1 MTEEQRNE
9 EINRRID
16 ACIQKQSIVLNLT
29 HLGLTGKEIALKR
42 LQECKHITILR
53 VYSNHISDTSFLQ
66 SLTQINFLYL
76 SSNQITDIHFLL
88 NLTNLQYLDLRYNKI
103 LDYSFLKN
111 LIQLKFLDL
120 RYNKISDISF
130 LENHSSL
137 QSLNLSRN
145 KISNISYL
153 QNIYSLKSLA
163 LSSNQILDISC
174 LQSFTNLQSLD
185 LSKNKISNISS
196 LQNLINLKSLNMSNN
211 RILDISFLQNLTN
224 LKSLDLSKNKI
235 SDISILQGLTNLKSL
250 YLSGSQISDTSFLQS
265 LNQLQYLELSK
276 SIISNISISFLKN
289 FPKLQYL
296 YLHNNPIQNIPQE
309 IFNKNGNVL
318 SEVRHYLEDLEKG
331 KQKNNEVKV
340 VFIGNGSVGKT
351 QITKRLAE
359 KEQFVF
365 DSQHN
370 STHAITLLPTHIDCD
385 FLPEGLQLNLWDF
398 GGQDLYHATHRLFMQ
413 TRALF
418 VLVWDTENEANPY
431 HTWEGVQYKNEPLQY
446 WLKYASHFGKGSP
459 ILVVQ
464 NKVDTEAHEDA
475 CLPPTEQARLK
486 EEFPNITDFWQ
497 CSAKTGHNFEELTY
511 FIGEV
516 FSQNDTLR
524 QDLIERELPTAWV
537 QVRDRVRAEQT
548 KSDGAKQIDTD
559 TFRVWCAEADVE
571 KSTETILQFFHDTGV
586 FYYNKQYFVGK
597 IILDQAWAIEAVYK
611 VLDRSKMHY
620 KILQKNLGR
629 LNYEWICKIWK
640 DYTDE
645 ERKLFINFMLSA
657 DLCFESTEK
666 AQGLQNRVFVVPQL
680 LKPTKPTYLETYRQD
695 YAMHERKAIS
705 YHFLPALFIQH
716 FIVRA
721 HRLAKVED
729 MWQAGIYLA
738 YQDQRAIVEANYDT
752 SEIVLAYSAQS
763 VELVQAITEELEAIS
778 QNTDIKAGENK
789 GLARFWKNESPE
801 AIIEKA
807 LHFLELA
814 KVDFCFVEM
823 DKIVIPSEFVYAYN
837 ELKQKFIHAKDDWDF
852 DQQLA
857 TLLRDIKKQC

>member
-9 EINRRID
+9 ELNRRIEEYNVINNIFLND
-16 ACIQKQSIVLNLT
+16 LEDKLKLISSLKFNISVQKVVDNQIVRESVLNSNINNLQGYYCT
-29 HLGLTGKEIALKR
+29 LKSDGN
-42 LQECKHITILR
+42 L
-53 VYSNHISDTSFLQ
+53 YSLDISGFRGAKPNIRNLSFLSSS
-66 SLTQINFLYL
+66 SLLVDLEELDMSENKIED
-76 SSNQITDIHFLL
+76 ITHIK
-88 NLTNLQYLDLRYNKI
+88 NLKKLRKITAETNRIKKIDSILDLKDLEYLDLDR
-103 LDYSFLKN
+103 N
-111 LIQLKFLDL
+111 LITELEDVKKMLLMPNLKYLSL
-120 RYNKISDISF
+120 YSNPISDIDKNLLGGNCF
-130 LENHSSL
+130 I
-137 QSLNLSRN
+137 SLNDYFR
-145 KISNISYL
+145 
-153 QNIYSLKSLA
+153 
-163 LSSNQILDISC
+163 
-174 LQSFTNLQSLD
+174 
-185 LSKNKISNISS
+185 
-196 LQNLINLKSLNMSNN
+196 
-211 RILDISFLQNLTN
+211 
-224 LKSLDLSKNKI
+224 
-235 SDISILQGLTNLKSL
+235 
-250 YLSGSQISDTSFLQS
+250 
-265 LNQLQYLELSK
+265 
-276 SIISNISISFLKN
+276 
-289 FPKLQYL
+289 
-296 YLHNNPIQNIPQE
+296 
-309 IFNKNGNVL
+309 
-318 SEVRHYLEDLEKG
+318 DLEKG

-351 QITKRLAE
+351 QIAKRLAE
-359 KEQFVF
+359 KEAFVF

-398 GGQDLYHATHRLFMQ
+398 GGQDIYHATHRLFMQ

-464 NKVDTEAHEDA
+464 NKVDTEAQETS
-475 CLPPTEQARLK
+475 CLPTPEQARLK

-497 CSAKTGHNFEELTY
+497 CSAKTGHNFDALSY
-511 FIGEV
+511 FVGEV
-516 FSQNDTLR
+516 FNQHEALR

-548 KSDGAKQIDTD
+548 KSDGAKQIGKDI
-559 TFRVWCAEADVE
+559 FRAWCAEADVE
-571 KSTETILQFFHDTGV
+571 KSTETILQFFHDIGV
-586 FYYNKQYFVGK
+586 LYYQARYFAGT

-629 LNYEWICKIWK
+629 LNYEWIYKIWK

-645 ERKLFINFMLSA
+645 ERELFIDFMLSA
-657 DLCFESTEK
+657 DLCFRSPQEENT
-666 AQGLQNRVFVVPQL
+666 FIVPQL

-695 YAMHERKAIS
+695 YAMRERKAIS